1 MSANGKTKR
10 RKCEVERLN
19 WTTAY
24 SYNVD
29 GKNIELT
36 LPFETMKALCLKHN
50 VYPSDGVGEVQFAA
64 FRDWLYRHRRTRE
77 LFYGDKGSDIQSLV
91 GLFGDDLKG
100 TATIWDN
107 NQKTNERTQ
116 HD

>member
-1 MSANGKTKR
+1 MKL
-10 RKCEVERLN
+10 KCEVERLN
-19 WTTAY
+19 WTNAY

-107 NQKTNERTQ
+107 NQKTKERTQ

>member
-1 MSANGKTKR
+1 MKL
-10 RKCEVERLN
+10 KCEVERLN